1 MYEIWLVLNI
11 LWELALDALPV
22 IIGLALLWAALTW
35 AASRR
40 PFEAWRRAL
49 PPALAAAVLAG
60 VMAFALVPT
69 ATRSSLSE
77 LRYWVDWAN
86 LVGIAA
92 AAAALTLAFA
102 WPALALLLDK
112 RAAAATRLGAT
123 ATR

>member
-22 IIGLALLWAALTW
+22 IIGLALLWAALAW

-40 PFEAWRRAL
+40 PFGTWRRAL